1 MKSTKVKRVV
11 AFLKGGLGNQCFIYA
26 AARSLAERAGAEVA
40 FSLDYFPGDKTYRR
54 SYDLG
59 AFKVRGEI
67 LPMNSWIVRQAEELR
82 YKMLRRFKI
91 SRMGNFC
98 CDHLPFMYRPL
109 PLNWRGDLILDGYWH
124 SYGYYR
130 DGIAGFAGDFKL
142 ADPSHPILKDSLYAR
157 VKDDGKS
164 IFCHVRSYK
173 EVPGHADG
181 GMSAADSY
189 YREALGV
196 MAARIGSGGTCY
208 LFSDDLAWA
217 AGRVGEEIKK
227 AGFALVPVEGASGMD
242 NQLRDF
248 MLMSAC
254 RNGIVGNSSFSG
266 FAGVLAWH
274 RHNGV
279 FTSPPNMIA
288 DYFPDKWVNIKTID
302 NN

>member
-1 MKSTKVKRVV
+1 MD
-11 AFLKGGLGNQCFIYA
+11 GN
-26 AARSLAERAGAEVA
+26 
-40 FSLDYFPGDKTYRR
+40 
-54 SYDLG
+54 
-59 AFKVRGEI
+59 
-67 LPMNSWIVRQAEELR
+67 
-82 YKMLRRFKI
+82 
-91 SRMGNFC
+91 
-98 CDHLPFMYRPL
+98 
-109 PLNWRGDLILDGYWH
+109 
-124 SYGYYR
+124 
-130 DGIAGFAGDFKL
+130 AGFVEDFEL
-142 ADPSHPILKDSLYAR
+142 PDPSHPNLKDFLYAR
-157 VKDDGKS
+157 VKDDDKS

-189 YREALGV
+189 YRTALDV
-196 MAARIGSGGTCY
+196 MAERVGSGGTCY
-208 LFSDDLAWA
+208 LLSDDLSWA

-227 AGFALVPVEGASGMD
+227 AGFAIVPVESVTGMD

-274 RHNGV
+274 RHGGV

-288 DYFPDKWVNIKTID
+288 DYFPDEWVNIKAID